1 MGVYSHDPH
10 SQRARQ
16 NTAADLIVVRLVRA
30 AMAPD
35 WHPASVLATLDQADV
50 DYVQLRAARARLLR
64 ALENQKSRAGQR
76 ALNVLEI
83 AMSRRIQP

>member
-1 MGVYSHDPH
+1 MSVYIHSPR

-16 NTAADLIVVRLVRA
+16 HTAADVIVARLVRA
-30 AMAPD
+30 ALQPD
-35 WHPASVLATLDQADV
+35 WRPASALAALDEADV

-64 ALENQKSRAGQR
+64 ALEHQSSRAGQR